1 MQTQLRWLLWIYAHL
16 LRRAYGIPALPETLD
31 FNGVNIM
38 IRVPADQPDVT
49 FAGTIDGKATDSEG
63 NMVDVSFVA
72 PSTDNPSAFDFTD
85 VQMGDDGL
93 SFKATGHTGAPQGD
107 GSPALATIKFA
118 VKRDDT
124 GAEVWQQA
132 HVVQVS
138 AGAPQNIPVSIDLG
152 GLVDEPD
159 TPVAEPVA

>member
-1 MQTQLRWLLWIYAHL
+1 MIR
-16 LRRAYGIPALPETLD
+16 IPAD
-31 FNGVNIM
+31 N
-38 IRVPADQPDVT
+38 PDVT
-49 FAGTIDGKATDSEG
+49 VTGAIEGKATDSEG
-63 NMVDVSFVA
+63 NTVDVSFVE
-72 PSTDNPSAFDFTD
+72 PTSDNPSAFSWETTMGEDGNGFTA
-85 VQMGDDGL
+85 VG
-93 SFKATGHTGAPQGD
+93 KAGAPAED

-138 AGAPQNIPVSIDLG
+138 AGAPQNIPVRIDLG

-159 TPVAEPVA
+159 QPAEPVA